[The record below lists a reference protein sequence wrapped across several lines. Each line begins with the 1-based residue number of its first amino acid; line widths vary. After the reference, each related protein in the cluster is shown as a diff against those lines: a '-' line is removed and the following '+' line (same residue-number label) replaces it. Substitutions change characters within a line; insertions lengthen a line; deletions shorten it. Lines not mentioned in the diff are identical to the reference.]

1 MSPLSPSVLI
11 VDDNRDFC
19 DSLFDCLDELNVDV
33 NATHDP
39 KTALYL
45 AQSREYDI
53 ALVDLTMS
61 GMDGLTLFRELRQI
75 HPRMRGVL
83 MTGFAQD
90 ETELDAEAVG
100 FSTVLYKPIDFGE
113 VLAMVSSGSQT

>member
-1 MSPLSPSVLI
+1 MSALSPSVLI

-19 DSLFDCLDELNVDV
+19 DSLFDCLEELDVDV

-53 ALVDLTMS
+53 ALVDQKMP
-61 GMDGLTLFRELRQI
+61 GMDGLTLFREMRQM
-75 HPRMRGVL
+75 HPHMRGVL
-83 MTGFAQD
+83 MTGSAQD
-90 ETELDAEAVG
+90 ETESDAEAIG

-113 VLAMVSSGSQT
+113 VIAMVSSGEQI